1 MTNQTKFGNP
11 GAWYGDTLLKRARPL
26 RGAKKKIT
34 ARKRDLSIM
43 RNELKELI
51 ERLKNAKKTDLQAQR
66 NSEAA
71 RRGAGRQSYRTRTE
85 CFCRND

>member
-1 MTNQTKFGNP
+1 
-11 GAWYGDTLLKRARPL
+11 
-26 RGAKKKIT
+26 
-34 ARKRDLSIM
+34 M